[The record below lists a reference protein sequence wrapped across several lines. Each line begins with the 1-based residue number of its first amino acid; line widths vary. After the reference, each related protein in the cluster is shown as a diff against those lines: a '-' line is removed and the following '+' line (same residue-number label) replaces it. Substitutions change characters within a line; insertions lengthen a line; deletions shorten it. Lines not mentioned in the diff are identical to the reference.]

1 MLLSVTVDASF
12 GYGST
17 SSWPTIPEAGT
28 NIGVVGQT
36 FTEDFSDTTSG
47 ASLVMGSRPNPTN
60 SSGYSIDFI
69 CDSATDP
76 ECLASY
82 GSAEMLLPH
91 CSIDE
96 SSMCVESLYF
106 MRNGERVNAVF
117 DRMVKSKK
125 AIGNPSLGIP
135 NGYNSS
141 LWSAPGVSHASGEIT
156 YSVYASYRAELDG
169 DLQKFRVSV
178 NPYVIRQDSNYRE
191 NSYSE
196 SPSGDGGQRIVGTNG
211 ATGCIWIETGI
222 CGYPTNFSNDVKVG
236 VVVRVSNQV
245 RGWLNGR
252 VQSPEIDFVRLNERL
267 SRLEVVGSP
276 TTVQKVYGK
285 TLIATGDKEVVDSIR
300 YFGWNESAQYLGTT
314 TADDVKS
321 IPIFEL
327 WRKYIPDEAESMRT
341 YWSFAVAGTSNQRC
355 FAEAPGVV
363 GIVTTNAV
371 VYEPS
376 APAFINS
383 ELQYRV
389 AGVPLTPTKERFPG
403 SYDLVIDSKVARCLY
418 GFTDAPI
425 KATVSVS
432 AEDGARTVET
442 IVTGE
447 RDGWFSLG
455 AYGFGFSSP
464 TIKVQLKQDP
474 TPSATNSSAG
484 STTTPQIESKKVVVK
499 KITCVKGA
507 KTKTLKAGKTKCPK
521 GFKRA

>member
-1 MLLSVTVDASF
+1 MIKRVLVATLVLLSVTVDASF
-12 GYGST
+12 GYGSI

-211 ATGCIWIETGI
+211 ATGCI
-222 CGYPTNFSNDVKVG
+222 
-236 VVVRVSNQV
+236 
-245 RGWLNGR
+245 
-252 VQSPEIDFVRLNERL
+252 
-267 SRLEVVGSP
+267 
-276 TTVQKVYGK
+276 
-285 TLIATGDKEVVDSIR
+285 
-300 YFGWNESAQYLGTT
+300 
-314 TADDVKS
+314 
-321 IPIFEL
+321 
-327 WRKYIPDEAESMRT
+327 
-341 YWSFAVAGTSNQRC
+341 
-355 FAEAPGVV
+355 
-363 GIVTTNAV
+363 
-371 VYEPS
+371 
-376 APAFINS
+376 
-383 ELQYRV
+383 
-389 AGVPLTPTKERFPG
+389 
-403 SYDLVIDSKVARCLY
+403 
-418 GFTDAPI
+418 
-425 KATVSVS
+425 
-432 AEDGARTVET
+432 
-442 IVTGE
+442 
-447 RDGWFSLG
+447 
-455 AYGFGFSSP
+455 
-464 TIKVQLKQDP
+464 
-474 TPSATNSSAG
+474 
-484 STTTPQIESKKVVVK
+484 
-499 KITCVKGA
+499 
-507 KTKTLKAGKTKCPK
+507 
-521 GFKRA
+521 